1 MNFRKIAVFAA
12 VGLIAVASTS
22 ISSAQFID
30 LNGDFRDGLS
40 GWSIDDGRIDLSGR
54 GHDDDISARLR
65 SSDARLERRVTVR
78 TNTDYRLRGRIETN
92 GRFGF
97 EMGGNRRSST
107 ASGSARNF
115 KRRTFEFNTGNN
127 NSITIFCEYRNR
139 TGRFDNITL
148 ENRDG
153 TENTGG
159 GGGGTASAIIGGR
172 SNWKLNGFSGNL
184 NVGANDNG
192 LDLSLIH
199 I

>member
-78 TNTDYRLRGRIETN
+78 TNTDYRLRGRIAVSYTHL
-92 GRFGF
+92 
-97 EMGGNRRSST
+97 T
-107 ASGSARNF
+107 LP
-115 KRRTFEFNTGNN
+115 
-127 NSITIFCEYRNR
+127 TIY
-139 TGRFDNITL
+139 
-148 ENRDG
+148 
-153 TENTGG
+153 
-159 GGGGTASAIIGGR
+159 S
-172 SNWKLNGFSGNL
+172 
-184 NVGANDNG
+184 V
-192 LDLSLIH
+192 
-199 I
+199 

>member
-1 MNFRKIAVFAA
+1 M
-12 VGLIAVASTS
+12 
-22 ISSAQFID
+22 
-30 LNGDFRDGLS
+30 
-40 GWSIDDGRIDLSGR
+40 
-54 GHDDDISARLR
+54 
-65 SSDARLERRVTVR
+65 
-78 TNTDYRLRGRIETN
+78 RGRIETS
-92 GRFGF
+92 GRFGYRINQF
-97 EMGGNRRSST
+97 DRSST
-107 ASGSARNF
+107 ASGAARNY
-115 KRRTFEFNTGNN
+115 KRRTFEFNSGVNN
-127 NSITIFCEYRNR
+127 FIEIYCQYRNR

-192 LDLSLIH
+192 LDYEDDASHNESHFFLSLIH